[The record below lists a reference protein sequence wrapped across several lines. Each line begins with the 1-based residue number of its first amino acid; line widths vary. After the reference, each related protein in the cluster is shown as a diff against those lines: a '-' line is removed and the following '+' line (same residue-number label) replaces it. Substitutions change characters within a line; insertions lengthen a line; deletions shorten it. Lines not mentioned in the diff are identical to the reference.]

1 MITTVKIVKAHF
13 KALYWKRR
21 MEAADRYMRK
31 NLDILSAMGSGKHE
45 TEHGFFTVSENNAYP
60 ANLIREQLTPEEI
73 ALCMER
79 KWSNTR
85 ARVLFPVQYESVK
98 QRNGFKVSI

>member
-1 MITTVKIVKAHF
+1 MITTVKIVAAHA
-13 KALYWKRR
+13 KALYWKNRA
-21 MEAADRYMRK
+21 EKAERYMRK
-31 NLDILSAMGSGKHE
+31 ALDTLSEAGSGKHE

-60 ANLIREQLTPEEI
+60 ADRIRALLSPEEI

-85 ARVLFPVQYESVK
+85 ARVLFPDTYESVK
-98 QRNGFKVSI
+98 VRNGYKVSI